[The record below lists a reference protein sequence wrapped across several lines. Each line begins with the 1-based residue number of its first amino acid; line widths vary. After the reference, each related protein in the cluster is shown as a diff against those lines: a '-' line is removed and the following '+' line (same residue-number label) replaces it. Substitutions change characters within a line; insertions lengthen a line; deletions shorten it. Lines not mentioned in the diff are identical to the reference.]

1 MRSNKMAT
9 ATFDWGEDRI
19 RLSGEV
25 IKKSAKTVLVRATTP
40 EDFGGKVI
48 TIKRHVIKHK
58 VVIE

>member
-1 MRSNKMAT
+1 MAT